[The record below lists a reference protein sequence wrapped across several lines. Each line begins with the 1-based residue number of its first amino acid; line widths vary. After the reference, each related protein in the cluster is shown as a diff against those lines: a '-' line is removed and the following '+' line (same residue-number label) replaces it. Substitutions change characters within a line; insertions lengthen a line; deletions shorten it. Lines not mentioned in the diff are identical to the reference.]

1 MRCIFRT
8 WDWESI
14 PWYMLDEGMYLIDS
28 VEFDGFDPVLD
39 GTVEYRVYLI

>member
-1 MRCIFRT
+1 MKLVFRT
-8 WDWESI
+8 LDYYKI

-39 GTVEYRVYLI
+39 GTVEYRVYLL